1 VSAGWLSATV
11 RTKLQVAADRA
22 AEAALRSVGEQLLH
36 LREDAGLPRTTVA
49 QAAGIHPSYLRL
61 IELGRRDPSTTI
73 LTRIA
78 AALGAD
84 VGLRVFP
91 RSGPA
96 LRDRFQ
102 ARLIEALLQLLPAD
116 WTPYPE
122 VPVSRP
128 VRGTVDLVAVR
139 PATSQVVSIE
149 AQSEIRRLEQQMRW
163 AAEKTD
169 ALPSATIWPEVLRT
183 CLGRPQVSRIL
194 VLRSTVAT
202 RSLARSFAATLT
214 AAYPAAPRDLRAALL
229 DPKAPWPGSGILW
242 MKVDGSETT
251 MLRGAPR
258 GVQRD

>member
-1 VSAGWLSATV
+1 M

-49 QAAGIHPSYLRL
+49 DAAGIHASYLRL
-61 IELGRRDPSTTI
+61 IELGRRDPTAKV
-73 LTRIA
+73 LNRIA

-91 RSGPA
+91 LSGPV

-102 ARLIEALLQLLPAD
+102 ARMIEMLLQFLPTD
-116 WTPYPE
+116 WRRHPE

-128 VRGTVDLVAVR
+128 VRGVVDLIAVR
-139 PATSQVVSIE
+139 PGTSDVVSVE
-149 AQSEIRRLEQQMRW
+149 AQSEIRRLEQQLRW

-169 ALPSATIWPEVLRT
+169 ALPSATIWSEVLRT
-183 CLGRPQVSRIL
+183 CIGRPRISRIL

-202 RSLARSFAATLT
+202 RSLARTFAATLS
-214 AAYPAAPRDLRAALL
+214 AAYPAAPGDLHAAML
-229 DPKAPWPGSGILW
+229 DPTIPWPGNGILW
-242 MKVDGSETT
+242 MKVDGSTT
-251 MLRGAPR
+251 SVLRGAPR
-258 GVQRD
+258 GVPRDL